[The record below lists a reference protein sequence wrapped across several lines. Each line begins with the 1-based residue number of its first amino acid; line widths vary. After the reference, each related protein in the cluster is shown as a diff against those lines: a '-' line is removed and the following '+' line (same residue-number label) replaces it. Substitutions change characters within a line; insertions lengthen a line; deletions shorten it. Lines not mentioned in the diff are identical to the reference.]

1 MNTSK
6 KIPFSPPYIDEEV
19 EREVLD
25 SLRSGWITTGPKV
38 AELQDAVAQNVG
50 VEEVLCVN
58 SATSGMMLALHWF
71 GVGRGDEVI
80 LPAYTYCAT
89 ALVVQHLGATPV
101 LVDVGEDFN
110 ISIKNI
116 RKATTPKTKVILPVD
131 IAGWPCDYDAIMSW
145 VESKKVRSIFRSK
158 GKAQENLGRPLVL
171 ADAAHSFGATYK
183 NRPTGSL
190 ADLSVFS
197 FHAVKNLT
205 TAEGGAICIN
215 LPSPLD
221 NHEIYKTLRLWSLNG
236 QTKDAFTKSKAGGW
250 RYDIVYPGFKVN
262 MPDICAAIGLAQMK
276 SYYSKLLPRRNEIYD
291 QYSTHFKNFDWAIT
305 PTRKTAEREGCGHLY
320 PLRIRNCTEQQRDEI
335 IQKIS
340 AQDVAV
346 NVHFVPLPM
355 LTVFKDRGYDIQEY
369 PSAYSL
375 YCNEI
380 SLPIYP
386 QLTDGQVEKVI
397 DAVVS
402 SVEKVLR

>member
-1 MNTSK
+1 MN
-6 KIPFSPPYIDEEV
+6 IPFSPPWIDSAV
-19 EREVLD
+19 ETEVLD

-38 AELQDAVAQNVG
+38 KEFESQVSENCG
-50 VEEVLCVN
+50 IEHTLCVN

-101 LVDVGEDFN
+101 MVDVGEDFN
-110 ISIKNI
+110 MSIENI
-116 RKATTPKTKVILPVD
+116 QKATSSRTKVILPVD

-145 VESKKVRSIFRSK
+145 ANSEKVRSIFQANGTIQK
-158 GKAQENLGRPLVL
+158 ELGRPLVL

-215 LPSPLD
+215 LPSPFD
-221 NHEIYKTLRLWSLNG
+221 NHEIYQKLRLWSLNG

-276 SYYSKLLPRRNEIYD
+276 SYFSKLLPRRNEIYD
-291 QYSTHFKNFDWAIT
+291 QYTTYFEDFDWAIT

-335 IQKIS
+335 IQEIS
-340 AQDVAV
+340 AFDVAV

-355 LTVFKDRGYDIQEY
+355 LTVFKNRGHDIKDY
-369 PSAYSL
+369 PTAYAL

-386 QLTDGQVEKVI
+386 QLTDEQVEKVI
-397 DAVVS
+397 DSVIS